1 MKGGRAA
8 QRTAGTEPWRCETAE
23 FFSWV
28 LAGGTRWSLEA
39 MVREEAENTLGR
51 QIIGIVYAKKT
62 NSDFT
67 L

>member
-1 MKGGRAA
+1 
-8 QRTAGTEPWRCETAE
+8 
-23 FFSWV
+23 
-28 LAGGTRWSLEA
+28 